1 MNEYEKYSICC
12 TYFKYEEVS
21 YMDKAVYLEHLL
33 AKYSGTF
40 DIHKPY
46 MVHGKEYPAYGY
58 FFSCIEKYV
67 LVREAN
73 LWTSNS
79 YEHILFIEEE
89 QCTQDTLNE
98 VLSLIKDY
106 MEPELVR
113 KGQKEPEPNHMYSY
127 LTVAVITD
135 KKPEKSI
142 RKSIRRLSFDKGYR
156 FNLRGYCQGHLVVVS
171 MEEEAVFTN
180 RMGRRSEKL
189 YKEVF
194 KQLIR

>member
-1 MNEYEKYSICC
+1 
-12 TYFKYEEVS
+12 
-21 YMDKAVYLEHLL
+21 MDKSVYLEHLL

-46 MVHGKEYPAYGY
+46 RVHGKEYPAYGY

-79 YEHILFIEEE
+79 YEHILFLEEE
-89 QCTQDTLNE
+89 KCTQDTLKE
-98 VLSLIKDY
+98 VFSLIKDY

-113 KGQKEPEPNHMYSY
+113 KGQKEPEHNHMYSY

-135 KKPEKSI
+135 KKPEKAI
-142 RKSIRRLSFDKGYR
+142 QKSIRHLHYDKGYR

-180 RMGRRSEKL
+180 RMGRKSEKL

-194 KQLIR
+194 KQLIG